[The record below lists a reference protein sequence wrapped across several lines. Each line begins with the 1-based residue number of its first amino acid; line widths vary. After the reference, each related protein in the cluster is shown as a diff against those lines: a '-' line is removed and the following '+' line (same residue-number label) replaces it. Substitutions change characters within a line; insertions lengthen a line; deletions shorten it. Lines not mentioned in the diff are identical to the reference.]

1 MNGWELAQK
10 ISDEL
15 DREGEMK
22 DMSDERRQGQ
32 DEAWE
37 AAKKIY
43 FNKYLGDAGFMF
55 RRYSAQEAIEAVQ
68 KEIVNIGDVV
78 RESGADKIEYTII
91 VTRILGDLYYGINES
106 GEYRT
111 VSAKNAIKTD
121 KHYDIQTVL
130 NSMTGVEK

>member
-1 MNGWELAQK
+1 
-10 ISDEL
+10 
-15 DREGEMK
+15 
-22 DMSDERRQGQ
+22 MSDERKQGQ

-68 KEIVNIGDVV
+68 KEIVNIGDVIM
-78 RESGADKIEYTII
+78 ESGASESEYTIV

-106 GEYRT
+106 GAYRT
-111 VSAKNAIKTD
+111 VDAKNAAKTG
-121 KHYDIQTVL
+121 KHYDIQTIL
-130 NSMTGVEK
+130 DSITGVEK